1 MPWVGLTWETMYSS
15 EISLNFLPRMH
26 HQIEYLSYDLCV
38 RHTTTKFTTKLRSE
52 EKKAQSSWKTNY
64 VISSLVYISQAPCW
78 AMGYTVISL
87 HFLPKLSFVRS
98 SFCYTFWFM
107 YFW

>member
-26 HQIEYLSYDLCV
+26 HQIEYQSYDLCV

-64 VISSLVYISQAPCW
+64 VVSSLVYISQAPCW

-87 HFLPKLSFVRS
+87 LFYPN
-98 SFCYTFWFM
+98 
-107 YFW
+107 